1 MLQCWVLR
9 CKFRSD
15 QFSVSVTPRAW
26 QTIPLFLKFLHTNRA
41 TSPHHTYSQ
50 NIGLQLCC
58 KLIGSI
64 LLRSPFM
71 LLQSEAHLIGAIIS
85 VIWNKLWMH
94 RLTGWL
100 SDSFPFTFLCWIK
113 PNSLKGICSCIDD
126 LHFYYKD
133 ISSKL
138 PRKKT
143 PYSSKVEPNYWNSDQ
158 YTIPHLKL

>member
-1 MLQCWVLR
+1 MPTLVNNICLPNKSLQVCYSSPRLKTRGSRVIVLQCWVLR

-85 VIWNKLWMH
+85 VSWNKLWTQ

-100 SDSFPFTFLCWIK
+100 SDSFPFTFCVGSN
-113 PNSLKGICSCIDD
+113 P
-126 LHFYYKD
+126 
-133 ISSKL
+133 
-138 PRKKT
+138 T
-143 PYSSKVEPNYWNSDQ
+143 
-158 YTIPHLKL
+158 HLKEFVHV